1 MHGSMT
7 LTRIPLKT
15 LLAMLLLGGC
25 CAAQAATVYR
35 WVDERGRVH
44 YGDQRGKGASS
55 VEVTPGSGAAKPA
68 DEAGQLRSEEC
79 ERRRSQLETYRRATS
94 VVETDA
100 LGRRHEYD
108 PEQKAKLLQIGEQ
121 QVRSA
126 CGSQG

>member
-1 MHGSMT
+1 MA
-7 LTRIPLKT
+7 IW
-15 LLAMLLLGGC
+15 LLATGC
-25 CAAQAATVYR
+25 VAQAATVYR

-44 YGDQRGKGASS
+44 YGDTRGKGASS
-55 VEVTPGSGAAKPA
+55 IEVTPGSGAAKPA

-79 ERRRSQLETYRRATS
+79 ERRREQLETYKRATS

-121 QVRSA
+121 QVQNA
-126 CGSQG
+126 CGAQG